1 MKAGVAS
8 SGKGNLRREER
19 VNTTLPVALQGASGI
34 TQNISASGMS
44 FIAEGP
50 FNLGAP
56 LEFTVDFE
64 GPAGK
69 MVLKCSGRVVRVE
82 SLESS
87 EVRFKVAVK
96 ITESIMEMA

>member
-1 MKAGVAS
+1 
-8 SGKGNLRREER
+8 
-19 VNTTLPVALQGASGI
+19 
-34 TQNISASGMS
+34 MS

-56 LEFTVDFE
+56 IEFMVDFE

-82 SLESS
+82 SLEFK
-87 EVRFKVAVK
+87 EAKFKVAVR